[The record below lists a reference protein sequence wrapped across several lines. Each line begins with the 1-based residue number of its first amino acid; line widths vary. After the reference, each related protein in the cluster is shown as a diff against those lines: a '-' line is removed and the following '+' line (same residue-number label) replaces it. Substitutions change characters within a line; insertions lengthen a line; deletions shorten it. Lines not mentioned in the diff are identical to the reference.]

1 MPQRSALLERSG
13 CSLAP
18 TSPRARLRRGCSAP
32 RSSGSSATVTPPVSP
47 RGVERRHESPLPC
60 PFPLRAGGVFLLS
73 HRERRAVYLDRVS
86 GAVVTEATDSAL
98 QALLA
103 ALAPLECRTIHARHC
118 APEEPERVL
127 LLAIGDAAAVAAL
140 PPWAGRV
147 DGGPAP
153 VSPAAADPVR
163 TPRIDARERAAFERD
178 GFVVLDRLLSAEV
191 CALLNQRLELVLRGE
206 FDLGRP
212 PDKVPRFKAETRCK
226 AGKQPP
232 PLGGPSKTTLQLINV
247 HKADAAFR
255 DVVCSPSLGR
265 AVSRLGGWA
274 GARVANDQVWA
285 KPPGAAPLTF
295 HRDSAYFD
303 FVPSD
308 VITVWL
314 ALDDMDD
321 DVGPLQYVPGSHRW
335 EDGRVGS
342 AQQFF
347 DKDRFALLHS
357 AARREGLD
365 PSAELG
371 LVTVGVRMGGCGIH
385 NGRLWHGSDRNA
397 SARPRRGLGIHFVPA
412 DAVFRDAEGK
422 TLAHS
427 IQPRP
432 DGAAPGVELDGHAF
446 PITYLSRAGE
456 QNSRDS
462 CGDIRQ

>member
-1 MPQRSALLERSG
+1 M
-13 CSLAP
+13 
-18 TSPRARLRRGCSAP
+18 
-32 RSSGSSATVTPPVSP
+32 
-47 RGVERRHESPLPC
+47 
-60 PFPLRAGGVFLLS
+60 
-73 HRERRAVYLDRVS
+73 
-86 GAVVTEATDSAL
+86 
-98 QALLA
+98 
-103 ALAPLECRTIHARHC
+103 
-118 APEEPERVL
+118 
-127 LLAIGDAAAVAAL
+127 
-140 PPWAGRV
+140 
-147 DGGPAP
+147 
-153 VSPAAADPVR
+153 
-163 TPRIDARERAAFERD
+163 
-178 GFVVLDRLLSAEV
+178 
-191 CALLNQRLELVLRGE
+191 
-206 FDLGRP
+206 
-212 PDKVPRFKAETRCK
+212 
-226 AGKQPP
+226 
-232 PLGGPSKTTLQLINV
+232 
-247 HKADAAFR
+247 
-255 DVVCSPSLGR
+255 
-265 AVSRLGGWA
+265 
-274 GARVANDQVWA
+274 
-285 KPPGAAPLTF
+285 
-295 HRDSAYFD
+295 AYFD

-397 SARPRRGLGIHFVPA
+397 SVRPRRGLGIHFVPA

-456 QNSRDS
+456 QNSRES

>member
-1 MPQRSALLERSG
+1 M
-13 CSLAP
+13 
-18 TSPRARLRRGCSAP
+18 
-32 RSSGSSATVTPPVSP
+32 
-47 RGVERRHESPLPC
+47 
-60 PFPLRAGGVFLLS
+60 
-73 HRERRAVYLDRVS
+73 DRVS

-98 QALLA
+98 QARRRRMWHTHVVPTCEPQDCPQALLA

-274 GARVANDQVWA
+274 GARLANDQVWA

-456 QNSRDS
+456 QNSRES

>member
-1 MPQRSALLERSG
+1 MLLHRRVRTASAAKETSRIAQVQPQ
-13 CSLAP
+13 
-18 TSPRARLRRGCSAP
+18 PRAPGGQAR
-32 RSSGSSATVTPPVSP
+32 PP
-47 RGVERRHESPLPC
+47 
-60 PFPLRAGGVFLLS
+60 AG
-73 HRERRAVYLDRVS
+73 HR
-86 GAVVTEATDSAL
+86 
-98 QALLA
+98 
-103 ALAPLECRTIHARHC
+103 P
-118 APEEPERVL
+118 
-127 LLAIGDAAAVAAL
+127 DAA
-140 PPWAGRV
+140 AGRV
-147 DGGPAP
+147 DGGPVP

-212 PDKVPRFKAETRCK
+212 PDKVPRFKAEARCK

-385 NGRLWHGSDRNA
+385 NGRLWHGKGYEQRAKTALKELREGEAEWTHRNYYVA
-397 SARPRRGLGIHFVPA
+397 LRRSLAI
-412 DAVFRDAEGK
+412 E
-422 TLAHS
+422 TLASKKVLHRWENNPFLPL
-427 IQPRP
+427 IPPQT
-432 DGAAPGVELDGHAF
+432 L
-446 PITYLSRAGE
+446 
-456 QNSRDS
+456 
-462 CGDIRQ
+462 GDEEKMSDVSYY